1 MVQDVIIVGAGI
13 CGLAAARDL
22 ARAGRSVLVL
32 EARDRVGGRICTLG
46 GNRFSIPV
54 ERGAEFIHGKPKLT
68 TSLIREAHVE
78 TTLAGGETWEVR
90 RGSLQPSSMFPE
102 TLQPVNEA
110 LQKLQRDVTIR
121 EFLDRNFPR
130 PDFPEVWEDI
140 RHLIEGFDAA
150 DIDRISAMAVRSE
163 WSADD
168 EFSGSR
174 VTGGYSQLC
183 SMLADGATSSG
194 AILRLSSP
202 VSEVVWEPG
211 KAEVMT
217 ADGEHYVAPRL
228 LITIPAAVLRTDAIK
243 FSPEIDRWRD
253 AVSQIETGGV
263 IKFLYEF
270 REPFWESSADTP
282 RPVKEPGFIFSD
294 APVRTWWTQRP
305 SPTPLL
311 TGWLSGPATLTAPR
325 GNSLHDMAVQSLAYL
340 FACTEERIIRELRT
354 YDIADWSR
362 DPWSFGAYAYKTP
375 QTQEAIDVLTTPAY
389 DTLFFAG
396 EALNDGDEMGT
407 VEAAL
412 QSAAKTCQ
420 KLR

>member
-46 GNRFSIPV
+46 DNRFSIPV

-68 TSLIREAHVE
+68 ASLIKEAHVE

-325 GNSLHDMAVQSLAYL
+325 GNALHDMAVQSLAYL

>member
-13 CGLAAARDL
+13 CGLAASREL
-22 ARAGRSVLVL
+22 SRRGRAVIVL
-32 EARDRVGGRICTLG
+32 EARDRIGGRICTLG
-46 GNRFSIPV
+46 SDRFSLPV

-68 TSLIREAHVE
+68 ASLIEEARIE
-78 TTLAGGETWEVR
+78 TTLAGGQTWEIR
-90 RGSLQPSSMFPE
+90 HGSLQPGSMFPE

-110 LQKLQRDVTIR
+110 LQELQHDMTIK

-130 PDFPEVWEDI
+130 PDFPEAWEDI

-150 DIDRISAMAVRSE
+150 DMDRISAMAVRNE

-174 VTGGYSQLC
+174 LTGGYSQLC
-183 SMLADGATSSG
+183 DLLAEEATGRG
-194 AILRLSSP
+194 AIIRTSSP
-202 VSEVVWEPG
+202 VAEIMWEPG

-217 ADGEHYVAPRL
+217 TDGEHYVARRVM
-228 LITIPAAVLRTDAIK
+228 ITVPASVLRTGAIK

-253 AVSQIETGGV
+253 GFSQIETGGV

-270 REPFWESSADTP
+270 RQPFWENADHTP
-282 RPVKEPGFIFSD
+282 RPIKEPGFIFSD
-294 APVRTWWTQRP
+294 ALVPTWWTQRP
-305 SPTPLL
+305 SIAPLL
-311 TGWLSGPATLTAPR
+311 TGWLSGPATLTASQ
-325 GNSLHDMAVQSLAYL
+325 GDALHGMAVQSLAYL
-340 FACTEERIIRELRT
+340 FACTEERIISELRT
-354 YDIADWSR
+354 YEIADWSR

-375 QTQEAIDVLTTPAY
+375 QTQSAIDVVTTSAY
-389 DTLFFAG
+389 NTLFFAG